1 MFERKN
7 ILLKKNINYKFKNF
21 SLMPSRSKKNI
32 SKANISKKKISIS
45 NNFKKLNYSSI
56 IKKKNNLTQ
65 PKNSILKKTS
75 FPKKNISNFKSSSL
89 NKQRSRSRDKS
100 FDAEKKNSKRN
111 DDLKINNIN
120 NSQKNKIKFK
130 KNLNSNKKPKKE
142 EKKEKE
148 EKEYFPE
155 EKFSSEEE
163 EKFDDEESI
172 KSFSEVR
179 LEYLPCRKEEQDIIY
194 NYIKKGL
201 QTNGN
206 YNSLYIAGMPGT
218 GKTASVKTIINILES
233 ELNEALKS
241 KKNNKELIKSGI
253 IPFKKLFIS
262 GIEFP
267 NISNVFKTIYNF
279 IFAKEKSYTINKY
292 IQMLDNFFLYRNKY
306 NSNISLNDPSN
317 SHIILII
324 DEIDILINYTQN
336 LLYNIFNWTT
346 YEYSKLIVISIS
358 NTLDLPNRLLPKI
371 KSRMG
376 NNKIMFKPYNK
387 EELRIII
394 QDRGIDLS
402 LFSEDAIR
410 LSCVKVA
417 AINGDLRRI
426 FQILLR
432 AKQINDLSNYKKK
445 DKEKNLVSKYD
456 ILDAWNELFD
466 SKISKVI
473 KSLQINEKIII
484 ASILSKTKENNTNK
498 IKVGDLYDKIDIFL
512 KKYNESNENNFNLV
526 INWEEFKNS
535 IYNLM
540 RIKLINFY
548 EMPKINF
555 IENFVVIKFYTDEFT
570 IALEEDEEF
579 KPVLNYLTQMLNK

>member
-1 MFERKN
+1 
-7 ILLKKNINYKFKNF
+7 
-21 SLMPSRSKKNI
+21 MPSRSKKNI

-75 FPKKNISNFKSSSL
+75 SPKKNISNFKSSSL

-100 FDAEKKNSKRN
+100 FDTEKKNSKRN

-142 EKKEKE
+142 EKK

>member
-1 MFERKN
+1 
-7 ILLKKNINYKFKNF
+7 
-21 SLMPSRSKKNI
+21 MPSRSKKNI

-75 FPKKNISNFKSSSL
+75 SPKKNISNCKSSSL

-100 FDAEKKNSKRN
+100 FDAEKKNSKRI

-142 EKKEKE
+142 EKE

>member
-1 MFERKN
+1 
-7 ILLKKNINYKFKNF
+7 
-21 SLMPSRSKKNI
+21 MPRSSKKNI
-32 SKANISKKKISIS
+32 SKVIISKKKISIS
-45 NNFKKLNYSSI
+45 NNFNKLNNTTI
-56 IKKKNNLTQ
+56 IKKKNNLIEQ
-65 PKNSILKKTS
+65 ENSNLKKTIT
-75 FPKKNISNFKSSSL
+75 PKKNILTRKNYFL

-100 FDAEKKNSKRN
+100 FDAEKKATKKN
-111 DDLKINNIN
+111 DNLKNNNI
-120 NSQKNKIKFK
+120 KNTPNKKIKFK
-130 KNLNSNKKPKKE
+130 KNLNLIKKSKE
-142 EKKEKE
+142 EYKN
-148 EKEYFPE
+148 EKEYIPE
-155 EKFSSEEE
+155 ENYSSSEEE
-163 EKFDDEESI
+163 EKLDDEESI

-179 LEYLPCRKEEQDIIY
+179 LEYLPCRKEEQDTIF

-233 ELNEALKS
+233 ELNEAIKS
-241 KKNNKELIKSGI
+241 KKNTKDLIKNGI

-292 IQMLDNFFLYRNKY
+292 IQLLDNFFMNRNKY
-306 NSNISLNDPSN
+306 NSSSSLNDPSN

-371 KSRMG
+371 RSRMG

-394 QDRGIDLS
+394 KDRGIDLT

-445 DKEKNLVSKYD
+445 DKDKNLVSKYD

-512 KKYNESNENNFNLV
+512 KKYNEFNEKGHNLV

-548 EMPKINF
+548 EMPKNNF
-555 IENFVVIKFYTDEFT
+555 IENFVVIKFYTDEFI

-579 KPVLNYLTQMLNK
+579 KPVLNYLTQTLNK

>member
-1 MFERKN
+1 
-7 ILLKKNINYKFKNF
+7 
-21 SLMPSRSKKNI
+21 MPRSSKKNI
-32 SKANISKKKISIS
+32 SKVIISKKKISIS
-45 NNFKKLNYSSI
+45 NNFNKLNNTTI
-56 IKKKNNLTQ
+56 IKKKNNLIEQ
-65 PKNSILKKTS
+65 ENSNLKKTIT
-75 FPKKNISNFKSSSL
+75 PKKNILTRKNYFL

-100 FDAEKKNSKRN
+100 FDAEKKATKKN
-111 DDLKINNIN
+111 DNLKNNNI
-120 NSQKNKIKFK
+120 KNTPNKKIKFK
-130 KNLNSNKKPKKE
+130 KNLNLIKKSKE
-142 EKKEKE
+142 EYKN
-148 EKEYFPE
+148 EKEYIPE
-155 EKFSSEEE
+155 ENYSSSEEE
-163 EKFDDEESI
+163 EKLDDEESI

-179 LEYLPCRKEEQDIIY
+179 LEYLPCRKEEQDTIF

-233 ELNEALKS
+233 ELNEAIKS
-241 KKNNKELIKSGI
+241 KKNTKDLIKNGI

-292 IQMLDNFFLYRNKY
+292 IQLLDNFFMNRNKY
-306 NSNISLNDPSN
+306 NSSSSLNDPSN

-371 KSRMG
+371 RSRMG

-394 QDRGIDLS
+394 KDRGIDLT

-445 DKEKNLVSKYD
+445 DKDKNLVSKYD

-484 ASILSKTKENNTNK
+484 ASILSKTKENNSNK

-512 KKYNESNENNFNLV
+512 KKYNEFNEKGHNLV

-548 EMPKINF
+548 EMPKNNF
-555 IENFVVIKFYTDEFT
+555 IENFVVIKFYTDEFI

-579 KPVLNYLTQMLNK
+579 KPVLNYLTQTLNK

>member
-1 MFERKN
+1 
-7 ILLKKNINYKFKNF
+7 
-21 SLMPSRSKKNI
+21 MPPRSKKNI
-32 SKANISKKKISIS
+32 SKVNISKKKISIS

-75 FPKKNISNFKSSSL
+75 SPKNNISNCKSSSL

-100 FDAEKKNSKRN
+100 FDTEKKNSKRN

-120 NSQKNKIKFK
+120 NSQRNKIKFK
-130 KNLNSNKKPKKE
+130 KNLNSNKKQKKE
-142 EKKEKE
+142 EKK

-179 LEYLPCRKEEQDIIY
+179 LEYLPCRKEEQDTIY

-410 LSCVKVA
+410 LSCVKVS

-484 ASILSKTKENNTNK
+484 ASILSKTKENNSNK

>member
-1 MFERKN
+1 
-7 ILLKKNINYKFKNF
+7 
-21 SLMPSRSKKNI
+21 MPRSSKKNI
-32 SKANISKKKISIS
+32 SKVIISKKKISIS
-45 NNFKKLNYSSI
+45 NNFNKLNNTTI
-56 IKKKNNLTQ
+56 IKKKNNLIEQ
-65 PKNSILKKTS
+65 ENSNLKKTIT
-75 FPKKNISNFKSSSL
+75 PKKNILTRKNYFL

-100 FDAEKKNSKRN
+100 FDAEKKATKTN
-111 DDLKINNIN
+111 DNLKTNNI
-120 NSQKNKIKFK
+120 KNTQNKKIKFK
-130 KNLNSNKKPKKE
+130 KNLNLIKKSKE
-142 EKKEKE
+142 EYKN
-148 EKEYFPE
+148 EKEYIPE
-155 EKFSSEEE
+155 ENYSSSEEE
-163 EKFDDEESI
+163 EKLDDEESI

-179 LEYLPCRKEEQDIIY
+179 LEYLPCRKEEQDTIF

-233 ELNEALKS
+233 ELNEAIKS
-241 KKNNKELIKSGI
+241 KKNTKDLIKNGI

-292 IQMLDNFFLYRNKY
+292 IQLLDNFFMNRNKY
-306 NSNISLNDPSN
+306 NSSSSLNDPSN

-371 KSRMG
+371 RSRMG

-394 QDRGIDLS
+394 KDRGIDLT

-445 DKEKNLVSKYD
+445 DKDKNLVSKYD

-484 ASILSKTKENNTNK
+484 ASILSKTKENNSNK

-512 KKYNESNENNFNLV
+512 KKYNEFNEKGHNLV

-548 EMPKINF
+548 EMPKNNF
-555 IENFVVIKFYTDEFT
+555 IENFVVIKFYTDEFI

-579 KPVLNYLTQMLNK
+579 KPVLNYLTQTLNK

>member
-1 MFERKN
+1 
-7 ILLKKNINYKFKNF
+7 
-21 SLMPSRSKKNI
+21 MPSRSKKNI

-100 FDAEKKNSKRN
+100 FDAEKKNSKRI

-142 EKKEKE
+142 EKK

>member
-1 MFERKN
+1 MN
-7 ILLKKNINYKFKNF
+7 
-21 SLMPSRSKKNI
+21 
-32 SKANISKKKISIS
+32 
-45 NNFKKLNYSSI
+45 
-56 IKKKNNLTQ
+56 
-65 PKNSILKKTS
+65 
-75 FPKKNISNFKSSSL
+75 
-89 NKQRSRSRDKS
+89 
-100 FDAEKKNSKRN
+100 
-111 DDLKINNIN
+111 
-120 NSQKNKIKFK
+120 
-130 KNLNSNKKPKKE
+130 
-142 EKKEKE
+142 
-148 EKEYFPE
+148 
-155 EKFSSEEE
+155 
-163 EKFDDEESI
+163 
-172 KSFSEVR
+172 
-179 LEYLPCRKEEQDIIY
+179 
-194 NYIKKGL
+194 
-201 QTNGN
+201 
-206 YNSLYIAGMPGT
+206 
-218 GKTASVKTIINILES
+218 
-233 ELNEALKS
+233 
-241 KKNNKELIKSGI
+241 
-253 IPFKKLFIS
+253 
-262 GIEFP
+262 
-267 NISNVFKTIYNF
+267 
-279 IFAKEKSYTINKY
+279 
-292 IQMLDNFFLYRNKY
+292 RNKY
-306 NSNISLNDPSN
+306 NSSSSLNDPSN

-371 KSRMG
+371 RSRMG

-394 QDRGIDLS
+394 KDRGIDLT

-445 DKEKNLVSKYD
+445 DKDKNLVSKYD

-484 ASILSKTKENNTNK
+484 ASILSKTKENNSNK

-512 KKYNESNENNFNLV
+512 KKYNEFNEKGHNLV

-548 EMPKINF
+548 EMPKNNF
-555 IENFVVIKFYTDEFT
+555 IENFVVIKFYTDEFI

-579 KPVLNYLTQMLNK
+579 KPVLNYLTQTLNK